1 MIFSFLSVATLTM
14 FSSSGN
20 ISYWINTDANLKIS
34 SSEVNRNIGTKY
46 LKSVQTESLEY
57 QINQVEFLDL
67 NQDGEKEKIM
77 IRSTIGKE
85 IGEEHTKIY
94 INDNERPI
102 LNLKGYFDKFEVH
115 AVNPQG
121 KKILQVSTASGHSI
135 STNFYYYERGEL
147 FIIPVSAA
155 KPPSYYGIEA
165 RNRPELKDVDGDG
178 VLEMLA
184 YYRHFPPQKQRT
196 VEAYK
201 FNGKAF
207 IKTQEYVE
215 VMTEIYL

>member
-85 IGEEHTKIY
+85 IGEENTKIY
-94 INDNERPI
+94 INDNER
-102 LNLKGYFDKFEVH
+102 
-115 AVNPQG
+115 
-121 KKILQVSTASGHSI
+121 
-135 STNFYYYERGEL
+135 
-147 FIIPVSAA
+147 
-155 KPPSYYGIEA
+155 
-165 RNRPELKDVDGDG
+165 
-178 VLEMLA
+178 
-184 YYRHFPPQKQRT
+184 
-196 VEAYK
+196 
-201 FNGKAF
+201 
-207 IKTQEYVE
+207 
-215 VMTEIYL
+215 